1 MKTNG
6 RNKAAIVHSGSSV
19 PVGVQDGVAG
29 SWIKPQYIKV
39 PSIDYVPGS
48 KQHFEN
54 VARQLNRS
62 VSIYKEEINEL
73 EGLNISH
80 G

>member
-1 MKTNG
+1 MKTNT
-6 RNKAAIVHSGSSV
+6 RNKAAIVRSGSNT

-29 SWIKPQYIKV
+29 SWIKPQYINV
-39 PSIDYVPGS
+39 PSIDYIPGS

-62 VSIYKEEINEL
+62 VSLYKEELDGI

>member
-1 MKTNG
+1 MKTNA
-6 RNKAAIVHSGSSV
+6 RNKAVIVRLGSSI

-29 SWIKPQYIKV
+29 SWIKPQYINV
-39 PSIDYVPGS
+39 PSIDYVSGS

-62 VSIYKEEINEL
+62 VSAYKEELDEI
-73 EGLNISH
+73 EGLTISH